1 MCETS
6 WSCKPTWIGKYT
18 SEKSPN
24 HLFVWLCCLGP
35 LCGLDS
41 ITCVLLMC
49 ILNWKACMTLFQ
61 TYHVNTWISISL
73 LHIISSTS
81 VIKIYQHFTNLVS
94 PHKKRRRI
102 QTQETLH
109 YILDSPPGPVCQSAS
124 LGHLRSACLW
134 KVPHLF
140 TTWNWD
146 DPQPPDPTF
155 IHIKLGWSPTMFIHR
170 SPLRITNQ
178 PNRQPSISTVPSY
191 VFALHLPNSKV
202 SWCHRW
208 KPFWASVF
216 SVTVKSRCLKVW
228 GNRYHNFKCNG

>member
-178 PNRQPSISTVPSY
+178 IAN
-191 VFALHLPNSKV
+191 
-202 SWCHRW
+202 HRF
-208 KPFWASVF
+208 PRCR
-216 SVTVKSRCLKVW
+216 VTFLLFTFQTPKSHGAIAGSLFGRRCFRWRWSPDV
-228 GNRYHNFKCNG
+228 

>member
-94 PHKKRRRI
+94 PPQKKEANPNTRNSS
-102 QTQETLH
+102 L
-109 YILDSPPGPVCQSAS
+109 YLGFSPWPSMPVRKSWALTIS
-124 LGHLRSACLW
+124 MFMKS
-134 KVPHLF
+134 
-140 TTWNWD
+140 
-146 DPQPPDPTF
+146 PTF
-155 IHIKLGWSPTMFIHR
+155 IHNMKLGWS
-170 SPLRITNQ
+170 
-178 PNRQPSISTVPSY
+178 STTGSHIY
-191 VFALHLPNSKV
+191 SH
-202 SWCHRW
+202 
-208 KPFWASVF
+208 
-216 SVTVKSRCLKVW
+216 
-228 GNRYHNFKCNG
+228 